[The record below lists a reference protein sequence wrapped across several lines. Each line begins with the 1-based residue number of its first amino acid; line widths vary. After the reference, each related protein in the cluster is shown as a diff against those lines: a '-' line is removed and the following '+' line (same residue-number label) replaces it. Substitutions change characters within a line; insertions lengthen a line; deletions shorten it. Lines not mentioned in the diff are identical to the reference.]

1 MKNIV
6 RMILTAALVAGLY
19 AVAAAQQPQMIEIPA
34 GTLMMGGPGD
44 GEDFDEAPAHAVTFT
59 MPFRMSVTEV
69 TNEQYEM
76 FDPSHKALRGHYWG
90 ISTEDDEAVTMVSWE
105 DAAAYC
111 RWLSARTGKNYRL
124 PTEAEWEYACRA
136 GSDSPFWN
144 GENLDSL
151 CMRNQKTMR
160 NLKKVPLKTGVT
172 PANPFGDRK
181 SVV

>member
-69 TNEQYEM
+69 TNEQ
-76 FDPSHKALRGHYWG
+76 
-90 ISTEDDEAVTMVSWE
+90 
-105 DAAAYC
+105 
-111 RWLSARTGKNYRL
+111 
-124 PTEAEWEYACRA
+124 
-136 GSDSPFWN
+136 
-144 GENLDSL
+144 
-151 CMRNQKTMR
+151 
-160 NLKKVPLKTGVT
+160 
-172 PANPFGDRK
+172 
-181 SVV
+181 